1 MPSFQISPIG
11 FVNEIIA
18 QVNVIRRELLGG
30 DPPAALFHYT
40 RLSGAEGI
48 TNSRIV
54 RAMPV
59 TGLRDKQEVLHGV
72 KLVESEAEKLTR
84 TGVPKFV
91 ANVLGR
97 IPEEL
102 RGRMSR
108 TFVACF
114 CANPASEFH
123 WKEYGPYCLRFETDH
138 NREPLLRVSVSGAQ
152 VGYYRAIYG
161 EAAQQNAVE
170 RALKGIVAAINSNT
184 AGTLDGPWED
194 FSLARNASELLLDVI
209 VAFKRAEF
217 SNDAEWRL
225 AVRPNSA
232 LASSAPDLADR
243 NFDVIVRRGEK
254 PHVELQVLRPIAPF
268 YSVSLRS
275 PVPYTAITQS
285 PYCDSAEELR
295 VIQRVL
301 EKNGRGDI
309 AIRKASI

>member
-1 MPSFQISPIG
+1 
-11 FVNEIIA
+11 
-18 QVNVIRRELLGG
+18 
-30 DPPAALFHYT
+30 
-40 RLSGAEGI
+40 
-48 TNSRIV
+48 
-54 RAMPV
+54 
-59 TGLRDKQEVLHGV
+59 
-72 KLVESEAEKLTR
+72 
-84 TGVPKFV
+84 
-91 ANVLGR
+91 
-97 IPEEL
+97 
-102 RGRMSR
+102 
-108 TFVACF
+108 
-114 CANPASEFH
+114 
-123 WKEYGPYCLRFETDH
+123 
-138 NREPLLRVSVSGAQ
+138 
-152 VGYYRAIYG
+152 
-161 EAAQQNAVE
+161 
-170 RALKGIVAAINSNT
+170 
-184 AGTLDGPWED
+184 
-194 FSLARNASELLLDVI
+194 LLLDVI

-254 PHVELQVLRPIAPF
+254 PHVELQVLRPIARF